1 MGGLTAHAPPTSL
14 EDLATADTATHGHLP
29 GLI

>member
-1 MGGLTAHAPPTSL
+1 MGGLTAHAPQTWL
-14 EDLATADTATHGHLP
+14 EDLATADTATHGHLT